1 MEDPRIREVFRKLE
15 TLPTLPQIATRMV
28 KTAVSDTSDLDNLAR
43 IIESDPPLSSRVLK
57 LINSPK
63 MGLGKEV
70 RTIKEAATIL
80 GLEGLKSHILGIH
93 AFDML
98 TKDLKKHQWMRR
110 GLWRHSLAVSCTSE
124 LIARHTGAFDP
135 AEASVAGLLHD
146 IGIIALDYCFGESKY
161 EKVMNLMQK
170 EDISFLEAETTVLG
184 VDHTL
189 AGKWVAEKWNLPE
202 FILAAI
208 WLHHQGSTTP
218 LLNDEMGNLI
228 RVVHLANTICSQ
240 QRFGF
245 ADSAVELMSID
256 EQCENLGLSRQI
268 YKEILPQIGEFVE
281 DRAKILGLD
290 LYERELYLKAL
301 QSANLHQSRFIEK
314 LDLQN
319 RRLSR
324 TLNEFFI
331 IHSFNEE
338 APADSSV
345 LEVLQKSART
355 ARDFL
360 SAEKIV
366 CFVVDRQKKYLAGK
380 VSLKGSEETETIFI
394 SRGREKKAEAE
405 SLNGDRIILQELAA
419 QLASGQNSSYQFPGL
434 PTGGKVAYIPLKVS
448 RSVSGGMFV
457 DNRKS
462 EVELA
467 WKRQEVL
474 ALADAIAGALARA
487 FLVEQLRE
495 TSEKLVESSREAE
508 AANVK
513 LLESK
518 KLAAIGR
525 MAAGAAHEMNNP
537 LAIISG
543 RAQLLLEKKKAREEL
558 KLHLTVIRDQC
569 ERLSKTI
576 SDLLGFARPVKP
588 DIKEGKLKDAIEA
601 ALADLSE
608 KIAGKQIKIVK
619 HIQKELPKGAFD
631 RFQIIQV
638 FANVIKNAVE
648 ATKDRGTIEI
658 SAAASTRKPFL
669 IVKITDTGEGIEA
682 EHLDRIFDPF
692 FSTKQAGRGT
702 GLGLSIAHSI
712 IEAHRGKIRV
722 ESTLGKG
729 TTFVI
734 HVPMAQNV
742 PKNSKAK
749 A

>member
-1 MEDPRIREVFRKLE
+1 VEDPRIREVFRKLE
-15 TLPTLPQIATRMV
+15 NLPTLPQIATQMV
-28 KTAVSDTSDLDNLAR
+28 NAAVSNTSDIDNLVK
-43 IIESDPPLSSRVLK
+43 IIESDPPLSSRILK

-63 MGLGKEV
+63 MGLANEV
-70 RTIKEAATIL
+70 RTIREAAAIL

-98 TKDLKKHQWMRR
+98 TKDMKKHRWMRR

-124 LIARHTGAFDP
+124 LIAHHTGAYEP
-135 AEASVAGLLHD
+135 ADASVAGLLHD
-146 IGIIALDYCFGESKY
+146 IGIIALDYCFGETKY

-202 FILAAI
+202 YVLAAI

-218 LLNDEMGNLI
+218 LVNGKMGKLI
-228 RVVHLANTICSQ
+228 RIVHLANTICSQ

-256 EQCENLGLSRQI
+256 EQCEKLGLSKQA
-268 YKEILPQIGEFVE
+268 YKEILPQIGEYVE
-281 DRAKILGLD
+281 DRANVLGLD
-290 LYERELYLKAL
+290 LYERKLYLKAL
-301 QSANLHQSRFIEK
+301 QSANLHQSMFIEK
-314 LDLQN
+314 LNLQN
-319 RRLSR
+319 RKLSR
-324 TLNEFFI
+324 TLSEFCI
-331 IHSFNEE
+331 IHSFNET
-338 APADSSV
+338 AGDSSV
-345 LEVLQKSART
+345 LEVLRKSAKT

-360 SAEKIV
+360 SAEKTV
-366 CFVVDRQKKYLAGK
+366 CFVVDRRKRYLVGE
-380 VSLKGSEETETIFI
+380 VSVKGAEETETIFI
-394 SRGREKKAEAE
+394 SSEKENQAGAK
-405 SLNGDRIILQELAA
+405 SLNGDRVILQELAA
-419 QLASGQNSSYQFPGL
+419 RLACERNSSYQFPAL
-434 PTGGKVAYIPLKVS
+434 PTGGKVAFIPLKVS
-448 RSVSGGMFV
+448 RSVAGGMFV

-462 EVELA
+462 KVELA
-467 WKRQEVL
+467 WRREEVL
-474 ALADAIAGALARA
+474 ALADAIAAALARA

-495 TSEKLVESSREAE
+495 TSEKLVESSRETE
-508 AANVK
+508 SANVK

-558 KLHLTVIRDQC
+558 KVHLTVVKEQC
-569 ERLSKTI
+569 DRLSKII

-588 DIKEGKLKDAIEA
+588 DIKEENLEGAIDA

-608 KIAGKQIKIVK
+608 KITGKQIRIVK
-619 HIQKELPKGAFD
+619 HIQKNLPKGAFD

-638 FANVIKNAVE
+638 FVNVIKNAVE
-648 ATKDRGTIEI
+648 ASDEKGTIEI
-658 SAAASTRKPFL
+658 SAAASAGRPFL
-669 IVKITDTGEGIEA
+669 IVKIADAGEGIDA
-682 EHLDRIFDPF
+682 EHLDKIFDPF

-712 IEAHRGKIRV
+712 IEAHRGKIRAR
-722 ESTLGKG
+722 SALGKG
-729 TTFVI
+729 TTFTI
-734 HVPMAQNV
+734 HI
-742 PKNSKAK
+742 PKAPNIPDNDGAK